1 MTLIDT
7 VPGILST
14 SVKRRGQGP
23 PVPEP
28 AGSYLFLKERSAGA
42 LK

>member
-1 MTLIDT
+1 MTVIDT

-23 PVPEP
+23 LSPSRQGPI
-28 AGSYLFLKERSAGA
+28 FF
-42 LK
+42 

>member
-1 MTLIDT
+1 MTVIDT

-23 PVPEP
+23 LSPRVIPR
-28 AGSYLFLKERSAGA
+28 YRI
-42 LK
+42 